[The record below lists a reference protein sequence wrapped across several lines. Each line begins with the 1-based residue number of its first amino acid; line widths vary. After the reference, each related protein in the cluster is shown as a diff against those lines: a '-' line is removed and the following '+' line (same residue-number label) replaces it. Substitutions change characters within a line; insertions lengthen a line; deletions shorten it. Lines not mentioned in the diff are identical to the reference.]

1 MVETSAANIEAD
13 IEIVKKIPIVDDL
26 LDIICQT
33 TGMGFA
39 AIARVTEDR
48 WIACA
53 VEDKI
58 QFGLLP
64 GGELKVETTLCN
76 EVRQHGQ
83 VVAIDHVSQDEVYVD
98 HHTPAMYGL
107 QSYISVPII
116 LKSGKFFGTLCAI
129 DPNPAVVK
137 TPQIMGMFKFYAELI
152 AFHLQSLEQL
162 ELSAQQLR
170 EERETAELREQFI
183 AVLGHDLRN
192 PVGAVANVAQL
203 MLRMPLDDR
212 MRRLANIIQDSS
224 YRMKELIENVL
235 DFARG
240 RLGEGI
246 NLEKKEDEPL
256 PEILSQVITELNLVW
271 PDRIIE
277 TNFDFQHPVT
287 CDGKRIAQLFSNIL
301 GNALTHSVSGK
312 PVTVTAISDE
322 KEFKLSVSN
331 CCAKIP
337 DGILNSLFKPF
348 FRGDAKPGLNGL
360 GLGLYIASEIAR
372 AHGGIL
378 EVNSTD
384 ELTTFTLTID
394 INVEQKSTLLN
405 EKESIA
411 E

>member
-1 MVETSAANIEAD
+1 MIETAAVNIQAD
-13 IEIVKKIPIVDDL
+13 IELVSRIPIVNDL
-26 LDIICQT
+26 LEIICQT

-39 AIARVTEDR
+39 AIARVTEER

-64 GGELKVETTLCN
+64 GGELKIETTICN

-83 VVAIDHVSQDEVYVD
+83 VVAIDHVSEDEIYVN

-116 LKSGKFFGTLCAI
+116 LKNGKFFGTLCAI
-129 DPNPAVVK
+129 DPKPSVVK
-137 TPQIMGMFKFYAELI
+137 TPQVMGMFKFYAELI

-162 ELSAQQLR
+162 ELSALQLK

-192 PVGAVANVAQL
+192 PVGAVSNIAQL

-240 RLGEGI
+240 KLGEGI
-246 NLEKKEDEPL
+246 NLEKRDDEPL
-256 PEILSQVITELNLVW
+256 QEILSQVITELNLIW
-271 PDRIIE
+271 PDRVIE
-277 TNFDFQHPVT
+277 TKFDLQFPVS

-301 GNALTHSVSGK
+301 SNALTHSKDGK

-322 KEFKLSVSN
+322 KEFRLSVSN
-331 CCAKIP
+331 CCPKIP
-337 DGILNSLFKPF
+337 DIIIKNLFKPF
-348 FRGDAKPGLNGL
+348 FRGNAKPGLNGL
-360 GLGLYIASEIAR
+360 GLGLYISSEIAR
-372 AHGGIL
+372 AHCGIL
-378 EVNSTD
+378 QVSSTD
-384 ELTTFTLTID
+384 EVTCFTLTISR
-394 INVEQKSTLLN
+394 E
-405 EKESIA
+405 E
-411 E
+411 